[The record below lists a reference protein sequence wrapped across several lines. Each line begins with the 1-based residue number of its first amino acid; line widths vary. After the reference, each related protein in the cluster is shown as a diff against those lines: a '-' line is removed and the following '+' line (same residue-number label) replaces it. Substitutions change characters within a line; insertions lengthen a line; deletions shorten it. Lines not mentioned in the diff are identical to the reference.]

1 MGMKHKYE
9 IKKDGKVIVSYD
21 DERCHYS
28 VETLRNMRQNGYKLY
43 IDGKMWKDEKTKRK
57 G

>member
-43 IDGKMWKDEKTKRK
+43 IDGKMWKDEKRK